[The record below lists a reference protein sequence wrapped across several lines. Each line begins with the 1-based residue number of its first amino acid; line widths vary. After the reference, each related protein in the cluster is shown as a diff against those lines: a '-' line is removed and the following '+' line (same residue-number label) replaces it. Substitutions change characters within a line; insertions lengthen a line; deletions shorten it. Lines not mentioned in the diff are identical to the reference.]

1 MEETIN
7 DFSWTL
13 ILWQTVQFLLL
24 GALIC
29 LLFKMYKRL
38 KAKNKN

>member
-7 DFSWTL
+7 DFSGTL
-13 ILWQTVQFLLL
+13 ILWQTLHFLLL
-24 GALIC
+24 SVFIDFLV
-29 LLFKMYKRL
+29 KMHKRL